1 MRLRYVVI
9 CFMSIAWP
17 CIIWV
22 NKRGGFKQRYHWTNE
37 KVYDDNGTVHAKIV
51 KNCFNTSIYSSIETS
66 GGQSLNLYLNVVCFF
81 NTSVN

>member
-9 CFMSIAWP
+9 CFVSIAWP

-37 KVYDDNGTVHAKIV
+37 NVYDDNGTVHI
-51 KNCFNTSIYSSIETS
+51 KNYKELF
-66 GGQSLNLYLNVVCFF
+66 
-81 NTSVN
+81 